1 MDYENE
7 NCSFLECAIAI
18 LYVFFTIGGFV
29 LMFWFLSWF
38 LKPDNYVPSE
48 KSKVKIEQIKSTKP
62 VIKHDITVETN
73 VVVSDGVTRRTMK
86 SKIVADTITHNM
98 IRTVNSNMLNATYHM
113 VDTRQKEVDPDSK
126 YWSRNVIPIN
136 REK

>member
-1 MDYENE
+1 MEEKLTPYEWLRVI
-7 NCSFLECAIAI
+7 FYL
-18 LYVFFTIGGFV
+18 VVTVGGFFAS
-29 LMFWFLSWF
+29 MWILSVM
-38 LKPDNYVPSE
+38 LSPDPYQ
-48 KSKVKIEQIKSTKP
+48 KAKGKYKVENIMSTKP

-113 VDTRQKEVDPDSK
+113 VDTRQKEVDSDSK
-126 YWSRNVIPIN
+126 YWSRNVIPVN

>member
-1 MDYENE
+1 MEEKLTPYEWLRVI
-7 NCSFLECAIAI
+7 FYL
-18 LYVFFTIGGFV
+18 VVTVGGFFAS
-29 LMFWFLSWF
+29 MWILSVM
-38 LKPDNYVPSE
+38 LSPDPYQKAKE
-48 KSKVKIEQIKSTKP
+48 KYKVENIMSTKP

-98 IRTVNSNMLNATYHM
+98 IRTINSNMLNATYHM
-113 VDTRQKEVDPDSK
+113 VDTRQREVDSDSK
-126 YWSRNVIPIN
+126 YWSRNVIPVN

>member
-1 MDYENE
+1 MEEKLTPYEWLRVI
-7 NCSFLECAIAI
+7 FYL
-18 LYVFFTIGGFV
+18 VVTVGGFFAS
-29 LMFWFLSWF
+29 MWILSVM
-38 LKPDNYVPSE
+38 LSPDPYQKAKENY
-48 KSKVKIEQIKSTKP
+48 KVENIMSTKP

-98 IRTVNSNMLNATYHM
+98 IRTINSNMLNATYHM
-113 VDTRQKEVDPDSK
+113 VDTRQKEVDSDSK
-126 YWSRNVIPIN
+126 YWSRNVIPVN

>member
-1 MDYENE
+1 MEEKLTPYEWLRVI
-7 NCSFLECAIAI
+7 FYL
-18 LYVFFTIGGFV
+18 VVTVGGFFAS
-29 LMFWFLSWF
+29 MWILSVM
-38 LKPDNYVPSE
+38 LSPDPYQKAKE
-48 KSKVKIEQIKSTKP
+48 KYKVENIMSTKP

-113 VDTRQKEVDPDSK
+113 VDTRQKEVDSDSK
-126 YWSRNVIPIN
+126 YWSRNVIPVN

>member
-1 MDYENE
+1 MEEKLTPYEWLRVI
-7 NCSFLECAIAI
+7 FYLVIT
-18 LYVFFTIGGFV
+18 VGGFFAS
-29 LMFWFLSWF
+29 MWILSVM
-38 LKPDNYVPSE
+38 LSPDPYQKAKE
-48 KSKVKIEQIKSTKP
+48 KYKVENIMSTKP

-98 IRTVNSNMLNATYHM
+98 IRTINSNMLNATYHM
-113 VDTRQKEVDPDSK
+113 VDTRQREVDSDSK
-126 YWSRNVIPIN
+126 YWSRNVIPVN

>member
-1 MDYENE
+1 MEEKLTPYEWLRVI
-7 NCSFLECAIAI
+7 FYL
-18 LYVFFTIGGFV
+18 VVTVGGFFAS
-29 LMFWFLSWF
+29 MWILSVT
-38 LKPDNYVPSE
+38 LSPDPYQ
-48 KSKVKIEQIKSTKP
+48 KAKGKYKVENIMSTKP

-113 VDTRQKEVDPDSK
+113 VDTRQREVDSDSK
-126 YWSRNVIPIN
+126 YWSRNVIPVN

>member
-1 MDYENE
+1 MEEKLTPYEWLRVI
-7 NCSFLECAIAI
+7 FYL
-18 LYVFFTIGGFV
+18 VVTVGGFFAS
-29 LMFWFLSWF
+29 MWILSVM
-38 LKPDNYVPSE
+38 LSPDPYQKAKE
-48 KSKVKIEQIKSTKP
+48 KYKVENIMSTKP

-98 IRTVNSNMLNATYHM
+98 IRTINSNMLNATYHM
-113 VDTRQKEVDPDSK
+113 VDTRQKEVDSDSK
-126 YWSRNVIPIN
+126 YWSRNVIPVN

>member
-1 MDYENE
+1 MEEKLTPYEWLRVI
-7 NCSFLECAIAI
+7 FYL
-18 LYVFFTIGGFV
+18 VVTVGGFFASMWILSV
-29 LMFWFLSWF
+29 MFS
-38 LKPDNYVPSE
+38 PDPYQKAKENY
-48 KSKVKIEQIKSTKP
+48 KVENIMSTKP

-98 IRTVNSNMLNATYHM
+98 IRTINSNMLNATYHM
-113 VDTRQKEVDPDSK
+113 VDTRQKEVNSDSK
-126 YWSRNVIPIN
+126 YWSRNVIPVN